1 MLSLDTKNTLAKI
14 TILLLILGLIALA
27 GYVARFSIGFEVN
40 QYLGLSGLNA
50 LPVEVN
56 REIQLMIL
64 MLSVSI
70 IGGVSFMIKDFYR
83 SIKYANL
90 YTVAYSDYTSGKI
103 HLSEFQRL
111 VTVEI
116 YTGRFNYTWA
126 YWFFMQPVLS
136 SVLGIVAFFI
146 ARSGLGVLQG
156 SGSVT
161 PEITIQ
167 SLYLYAVFTFLAG
180 FSSHKFIAWLDRLA
194 DKIFSTTLPERL
206 VEQKAQV
213 QQTVSEDISQLR
225 QQVPSSNSSAE
236 EFATEAETGKV
247 VQDMQRAKTIR

>member
-1 MLSLDTKNTLAKI
+1 
-14 TILLLILGLIALA
+14 
-27 GYVARFSIGFEVN
+27 
-40 QYLGLSGLNA
+40 
-50 LPVEVN
+50 
-56 REIQLMIL
+56 
-64 MLSVSI
+64 
-70 IGGVSFMIKDFYR
+70 MIKDFYR